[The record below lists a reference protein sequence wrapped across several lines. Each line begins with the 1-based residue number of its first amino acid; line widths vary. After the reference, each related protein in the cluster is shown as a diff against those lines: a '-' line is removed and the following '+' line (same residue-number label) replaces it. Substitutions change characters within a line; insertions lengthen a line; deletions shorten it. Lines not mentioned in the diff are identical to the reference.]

1 MLIGIIKKLLMTM
14 IPIKFN
20 DVYFHIEEEDEHNIH
35 FSIRISSDA
44 FSEEL
49 WECRLKGLWRDDLER
64 ETPDLLVIWGM
75 HQIGDFF
82 QETLIRHN
90 KKMHPGVSYTAWF
103 HDMYLANRHLFDFIN
118 NIYSTSKNT
127 ALSMGFDI
135 SPNATNFWN
144 KQVEK
149 NIALYI
155 ENESRFR
162 LLI

>member
-1 MLIGIIKKLLMTM
+1 MV
-14 IPIKFN
+14 PIQYN
-20 DVYFHIEEEDEHNIH
+20 DVYFHISYEDEHNIH
-35 FSIRISSDA
+35 FSIRTTNDP

-90 KKMHPGVSYTAWF
+90 KTLHQGVSYTAWF
-103 HDMYLANRHLFDFIN
+103 HDMYLANRHLFEFIN
-118 NIYSTSKNT
+118 NIYSTSSHPI
-127 ALSMGFDI
+127 LSEGLKIYPD
-135 SPNATNFWN
+135 ATNFWQ

-149 NIALYI
+149 NKAVYI
-155 ENESRFR
+155 ENEGRFR
-162 LLI
+162 LLN